1 MMMMMMIYHSTT
13 AMSTTIITLVFNNII
28 KHTKN
33 TRERLTVLTSASL
46 WGCLDVCFGWSC
58 LALDDCLLSLRQS
71 QTQLHIT
78 SHQNIDAPNRAAVY
92 LVQVPGTTS
101 SNVFHSH

>member
-46 WGCLDVCFGWSC
+46 
-58 LALDDCLLSLRQS
+58 
-71 QTQLHIT
+71 
-78 SHQNIDAPNRAAVY
+78 
-92 LVQVPGTTS
+92 
-101 SNVFHSH
+101 